1 MVCGSIYAVNIFEES
16 IMAKKP
22 NSPPPKTKKLQQD
35 PNAIYVLDVFI
46 IDAPITEAFA
56 NANPIMSRRI
66 EIQGSNTLQELHKI
80 IFKAFD
86 RSDEHMYEFQ
96 LSGSEPGDPKAQRYT
111 LKSAS
116 GKKAGEVSATTIDAL
131 GLSIDE
137 HFAYLFDFGDE
148 WWHQVDVMA
157 ISEPNPKGKYPKITQ
172 REGASPPQYADMDNE
187 NDE

>member
-1 MVCGSIYAVNIFEES
+1 MLQCIAISNREKL
-16 IMAKKP
+16 IMAKRP
-22 NSPPPKTKKLQQD
+22 GSPPPETKKQKYD
-35 PNAIYVLDVFI
+35 PRAVYALDIFI
-46 IDAPITEAFA
+46 IDAPITEEFA
-56 NANPIMSRRI
+56 NKNPVMSRRI
-66 EIQGSNTLQELHKI
+66 EIQGTNTLQELHQT

-96 LSGSEPGDPKAQRYT
+96 LGGSEPGDPKARRYT

-131 GLSIDE
+131 GLSIEE

-148 WWHQVDVMA
+148 WWHQIDVMT
-157 ISEPNPKGKYPKITQ
+157 ISDPDPKGKYPKITQ

-187 NDE
+187 NDD

>member
-1 MVCGSIYAVNIFEES
+1 V
-16 IMAKKP
+16 AKKP
-22 NSPPPKTKKLQQD
+22 NSPPPTAAKQQKYD
-35 PNAIYVLDVFI
+35 QNAVYALDVFI

-56 NANPIMSRRI
+56 IANPVMSRRI
-66 EIQGSNTLQELHKI
+66 EIQGTNTLQELHKI

-96 LSGSEPGDPKAQRYT
+96 LGGTEPGDPKARRYT
-111 LKSAS
+111 LKAAS
-116 GKKAGEVSATTIDAL
+116 GKKAGEVDTTTINSL

-148 WWHQVDVMA
+148 WWHQIDVMT
-157 ISEPNPKGKYPKITQ
+157 ISEPVPKSKYPKITQ

-187 NDE
+187 NDD

>member
-1 MVCGSIYAVNIFEES
+1 MYRES
-16 IMAKKP
+16 IVAKKP
-22 NSPPPKTKKLQQD
+22 TSPPPETKKQKHD
-35 PNAIYVLDVFI
+35 PNAVYALDVFI

-56 NANPIMSRRI
+56 IANPIMSRRI

-96 LSGSEPGDPKAQRYT
+96 LGGSEPGDPKARRYT

-116 GKKAGEVSATTIDAL
+116 GKKAGEVSTATIADL

-148 WWHQVDVMA
+148 WWHQIDVMS
-157 ISEPNPKGKYPKITQ
+157 ISEPNPQGRYPKITQ

-187 NDE
+187 DDE

>member
-1 MVCGSIYAVNIFEES
+1 V
-16 IMAKKP
+16 AKKP
-22 NSPPPKTKKLQQD
+22 TSPPPETKKQKYD
-35 PNAIYVLDVFI
+35 PNAVYALDVFI

-56 NANPIMSRRI
+56 IANPIMSRRI

-96 LSGSEPGDPKAQRYT
+96 LGGSEPGDPKARRYT
-111 LKSAS
+111 
-116 GKKAGEVSATTIDAL
+116 TTINDL

-148 WWHQVDVMA
+148 WWHQIDVMT

-187 NDE
+187 DDD